1 MTAPPGVRS
10 MTRFEASAEGELPDP
25 SALVALAFLAPWGV
39 ASAFLPSP
47 YRLWSLGLVALLAV
61 LLLAAAAWS
70 FRTARERSLDAP
82 HWAFVTVVTL
92 GLAMLVLAFTR
103 AHAHDAGTFVCME
116 CGREA
121 PMVETFCYRCGA
133 A

>member
-1 MTAPPGVRS
+1 MT
-10 MTRFEASAEGELPDP
+10 FESSAEGELPDP
-25 SALVALAFLAPWGV
+25 SALVALAFLAPWGIV
-39 ASAFLPSP
+39 SAFLPDP
-47 YRLWSLGLVALLAV
+47 WRLYNLGLVALLAL

-70 FRTARERSLDAP
+70 FRAAKAKSLDAP
-82 HWAFVTVVTL
+82 HWAFVTVLTL
-92 GLAMLVLAFTR
+92 GLAMLFLAFAR
-103 AHAHDAGTFVCME
+103 AHTHGPQAFVCTE